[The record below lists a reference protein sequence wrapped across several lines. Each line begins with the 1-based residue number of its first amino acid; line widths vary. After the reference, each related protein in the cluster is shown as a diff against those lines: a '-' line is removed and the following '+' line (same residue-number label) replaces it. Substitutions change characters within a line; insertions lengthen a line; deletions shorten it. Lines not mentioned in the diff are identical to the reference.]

1 MRYST
6 QSDKIVGDVIFANC
20 NLINGS
26 VFDQIKQGMEVD
38 VLYLSNNPAENTV
51 LALSVEYENI
61 EVMDKYLLGYIFL
74 LIGLGCFGVS
84 FALKNGN

>member
-1 MRYST
+1 MFY
-6 QSDKIVGDVIFANC
+6 II
-20 NLINGS
+20 
-26 VFDQIKQGMEVD
+26 
-38 VLYLSNNPAENTV
+38 SNNPAENTV
-51 LALSVEYENI
+51 LALSLEDENI